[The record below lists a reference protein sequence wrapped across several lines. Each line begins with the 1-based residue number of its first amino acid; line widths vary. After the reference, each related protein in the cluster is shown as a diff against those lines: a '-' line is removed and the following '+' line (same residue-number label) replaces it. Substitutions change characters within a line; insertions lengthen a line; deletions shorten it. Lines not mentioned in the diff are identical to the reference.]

1 MKHMVKKLFLF
12 PVFCVLGL
20 SLFAQTESSRLAPGA
35 EAELADLLN
44 KPAMVKPAT
53 ATSLGRSWYRLETDA
68 HVFTDQVS
76 IGQVAA
82 VLLDINNQEK
92 FMDGDKSKLKAE
104 VVSRGQD
111 ATVVDF
117 VSISVGPL
125 GIQIET
131 PYRASLKTVENT
143 DTRFVLEVRQLPD
156 DSASN
161 EDMRNLYATRYAEE
175 VTIDG
180 KKYTYIRIYTIDEVN
195 TSILPGAKN
204 TLERNSFPINEEVL
218 HMIIAAA
225 KTK

>member
-1 MKHMVKKLFLF
+1 MKKYFLF
-12 PVFCVLGL
+12 PVFCLLGL
-20 SLFAQTESSRLAPGA
+20 SLFAQTVSTSVAPGA
-35 EAELADLLN
+35 EAQLADLLN

-76 IGQVAA
+76 VRQVAA
-82 VLLDINNQEK
+82 MLLDTNNQEK
-92 FMDGDKSKLKAE
+92 FMDGDKSKLTAE
-104 VVSRGQD
+104 VVSHGQD
-111 ATVVDF
+111 ATIVDF

-131 PYRASLKTVENT
+131 PYRASLRTVENT

-161 EDMRNLYATRYAEE
+161 GDMRNLYATRYAEE

-180 KKYTYIRIYTIDEVN
+180 KQYTYIRIYTIDEVN